1 MEIIILNF
9 GSKNL
14 KFYVFFFNMQDE
26 METFT
31 TKIVDL
37 CKEAKLFAPQG
48 GPIIFAQVS
57 SKKNAKST
65 INFRQVYK
73 LM

>member
-1 MEIIILNF
+1 
-9 GSKNL
+9 
-14 KFYVFFFNMQDE
+14 MQ
-26 METFT
+26 TFT

-57 SKKNAKST
+57 SKNNAKST
-65 INFRQVYK
+65 INFSRQVYK
-73 LM
+73 LILLRFCEW

>member
-1 MEIIILNF
+1 
-9 GSKNL
+9 
-14 KFYVFFFNMQDE
+14 MQDE
-26 METFT
+26 MQTFT

>member
-1 MEIIILNF
+1 
-9 GSKNL
+9 
-14 KFYVFFFNMQDE
+14 MQ
-26 METFT
+26 TFT

-57 SKKNAKST
+57 SKNNAKST
-65 INFRQVYK
+65 INFSRQVYK
-73 LM
+73 LIQLRFCEWWLM